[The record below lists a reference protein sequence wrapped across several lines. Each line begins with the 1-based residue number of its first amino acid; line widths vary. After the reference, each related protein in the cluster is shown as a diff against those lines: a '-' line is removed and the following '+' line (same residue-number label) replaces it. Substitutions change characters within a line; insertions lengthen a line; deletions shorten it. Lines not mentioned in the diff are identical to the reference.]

1 MKKRLLPRVAAAV
14 LSTAAIFFFS
24 CQFESSEDNHRKWHS
39 DPSPS
44 TSDITLFVGI
54 NGKTVPLSEF
64 SQTGIPYTATSH
76 DVNPSENL
84 TLTAECKDSSIDN
97 KTVTGKI
104 TEPAENPPLTLTKV
118 PDSNRFEVKFT
129 PVTEATTVKIAFKS
143 ENEKAEKTVA
153 FKLLPEPTIL
163 SISHTPS
170 VLEFGKNIFYTLK
183 PKITCEPDSFGK
195 IPAENFIL
203 PTHKTFSY
211 ASSNTS
217 AVSVLSTGELHAQNI
232 GESDIT
238 ISAGSTSCTVK
249 VSVVDKVAPYSLQFE
264 SYFESDIAVNLKEYE
279 MKTLTVKTYTTGA
292 DITLTDWTNSKPSVG
307 KIEALDASLG
317 MYKITAL
324 SEGETEFTAAA
335 KYNPGAALKIKLTV
349 SWRTV
354 ESVSV
359 EPASVYLING
369 GTKELKAE
377 VKPSYGAPKD
387 VTWKSSNA
395 EIATVDE
402 NGVITAHKNG
412 TTSIT
417 VRSAADSLKSAT
429 CSVTVSDAPT
439 SVTLNKTALELKK
452 WDSETLT
459 ALVVPS
465 TATQAVEW
473 SADNSSLVSVYSD
486 GDVHAR
492 GTSGKAVVTAASKLD
507 PAKKAECTVYV
518 VKEKVSALSLSTE
531 AITMNTDDTEHVT
544 LTVSP
549 SDAALDS
556 EYEIEGDNLEI
567 TTFTQNTYSN
577 TYSCTVKS
585 GSRAETK
592 KITFK
597 SKANPDKKVILTVTT
612 TVPPV
617 ASVTINERNKTILVG
632 QTGEKLTAKV
642 LPSGAVQTVKWK
654 SDTPSVAAVD
664 EHTGVLTPVAKG
676 SAVIT
681 AESTADVSKKD
692 SVTVTVSEGLTAIT
706 ALTADKNFVYYG
718 GGVNLSA
725 SLSPAD
731 AYGELEW
738 SYNNSS
744 CTLTKDPSDEKKAAL
759 TVLKQG
765 AKEGKVKVTVTS
777 RIKPELK
784 KELTVDIRTVIP
796 QSISIATS
804 DPADKM
810 YKSEELQLTATA
822 VSKYGA
828 AGPAALA
835 DVKWKI
841 KTKPYWSSN
850 FKISDS
856 RKLECSNPRGVQ
868 NGETTTV
875 IATSTLDGSVK
886 AEKEITVY
894 DDIARLDSIRC
905 QTQSGFL
912 LQEWTLGDSDYPR
925 VTGTISAYSP
935 YQHFIITEKSDG
947 MPVSEWFEKA
957 EYEDT
962 DFTYNGISIKPK
974 KHTSGAAKTFYVFPV
989 DPKTGSAATSEGK
1002 SFTLTVWEKPTGIEV
1017 IKGNFEIDATSNGGY
1032 ESGTLSYKTSGFN
1045 FYARITPEFAE
1056 QKLLDY
1062 KVERVSGNYTC
1073 IVNAKKADTQDK
1085 TGWTKYQFDTNSQNT
1100 FGDKDVADFNFS
1112 IKGTIP
1118 VIKNYLRITSN

>member
-24 CQFESSEDNHRKWHS
+24 CQFESSEDNHRWWYS
-39 DPSPS
+39 APSPS
-44 TSDITLFVGI
+44 TSDITLYVGI

-76 DVNPSENL
+76 DVNPSEKL
-84 TLTAECKDSSIDN
+84 TLTAVCKDSSIDS
-97 KTVTGKI
+97 KTVTADI
-104 TEPAENPPLTLTKV
+104 IEPAENKPLTISKI
-118 PDSNRFEVKFT
+118 PDSNLFEVKFT

-143 ENEKAEKTVA
+143 ENEKAEKTVS
-153 FKLLPEPTIL
+153 FKVLPEPV
-163 SISHTPS
+163 ISAVTHTPS

-183 PKITCEPDSFGK
+183 PKITCDPDSFGK

-211 ASSNTS
+211 ASSNDS
-217 AVSVLSTGELHAQNI
+217 AVFVSSAGLLHAKEVGESNVTISI
-232 GESDIT
+232 GEKSCALKIT
-238 ISAGSTSCTVK
+238 
-249 VSVVDKVAPYSLQFE
+249 VVDKTAPNSLDFNG
-264 SYFESDIAVNLKEYE
+264 YLDSDIAVNLKEYE

-452 WDSETLT
+452 RDSETLT
-459 ALVVPS
+459 ALVAPS

-492 GTSGKAVVTAASKLD
+492 GTTGKAVVTAASKLD

-518 VKEKVSALSLSTE
+518 VKEKVSALSLSTD
-531 AITMNTDDTEHVT
+531 AITMNTDDTEDVT

-617 ASVTINERNKTILVG
+617 ASVTINERNKSILVG

-642 LPSGAVQTVKWK
+642 LPSGAVQTVKWT
-654 SDTPSVAAVD
+654 SGTPSVAAVD

-706 ALTADKNFVYYG
+706 ALTADKTFVYYG
-718 GGVNLSA
+718 GGVNLTA
-725 SLSPAD
+725 LLSPAD

-765 AKEGKVKVTVTS
+765 VKEGKVKVTVTS

-810 YKSEELQLTATA
+810 YKEQYLQLTITA
-822 VSKYGA
+822 VSKYGSE
-828 AGPAALA
+828 GPAASTE
-835 DVKWKI
+835 VKWKI
-841 KTKPYWSSN
+841 KDQPLWNSNYIINNENELLCTYHGKSSVN
-850 FKISDS
+850 NGDKVTVVAASKLDDS
-856 RKLECSNPRGVQ
+856 V
-868 NGETTTV
+868 T
-875 IATSTLDGSVK
+875 

-894 DDIARLDSIRC
+894 DNIAHLASIRC

-912 LQEWTLGDSDYPR
+912 HPEWTLGNSTYPT
-925 VTGTISAYSP
+925 VKGSLSVSNAYP
-935 YQHFIITEKSDG
+935 HFIITEKSDG
-947 MPVSEWFEKA
+947 TPSSDFLEKA
-957 EYEDT
+957 EYDYPSYGGVT
-962 DFTYNGISIKPK
+962 IKPK
-974 KHTSGAAKTFYVFPV
+974 AHTSGAEKTFYVFPV
-989 DPKTGSAATSEGK
+989 DPKTGSAATSERQ
-1002 SFTLTVWEKPTGIEV
+1002 SFTLTVWEKPMGIEV
-1017 IKGNFEIDATSNGGY
+1017 IKGNFEIYTTSDGGY
-1032 ESGTLSYKTSGFN
+1032 RSGILEYGKSGFT
-1045 FYARITPEFAE
+1045 FYARVMPEFAD
-1056 QKLLDY
+1056 QKQLEY
-1062 KVERVSGNYTC
+1062 TVSQVSGKYLC
-1073 IVNAKKADTQDK
+1073 IKNDKKAETQDK
-1085 TGWTKYQFDTNSQNT
+1085 AGWIKYTFDTNDQNAV
-1100 FGDKDVADFNFS
+1100 FSAEVANFNFHVNAAV
-1112 IKGTIP
+1112 P
-1118 VIKNYLRITSN
+1118 EVKNYLRITSD

>member
-24 CQFESSEDNHRKWHS
+24 CQAD
-39 DPSPS
+39 
-44 TSDITLFVGI
+44 TSDDYRPPYIPHTPSVSDIELYVGI
-54 NGKTVPLSEF
+54 SGKSVQIADF
-64 SQTGIPYTATSH
+64 VKTGIPYTATSH
-76 DVNPSENL
+76 DVNPSEKL

-97 KTVTGKI
+97 KTITGKI
-104 TEPAENPPLTLTKV
+104 TEPAENPPLTLTKI

-143 ENEKAEKTVA
+143 ENEKAEKTVS
-153 FKLLPEPTIL
+153 FKVLPEPV
-163 SISHTPS
+163 ISAVTHTPS

-211 ASSNTS
+211 ASSNDS
-217 AVSVLSTGELHAQNI
+217 AVFVSSAGLLHAKEAGESNVTISI
-232 GESDIT
+232 GEKSCALKIT
-238 ISAGSTSCTVK
+238 
-249 VSVVDKVAPYSLQFE
+249 VVDKTAPNSLDFNG
-264 SYFESDIAVNLKEYE
+264 YLDSDIAVNLKEYE
-279 MKTLTVKTYTTGA
+279 TKTLTVKTYTTGA

-317 MYKITAL
+317 TYKITAL

-335 KYNPGAALKIKLTV
+335 KYNPGAALKITLTV
-349 SWRTV
+349 SWKTV

-359 EPASVYLING
+359 QPASVYLIKD

-377 VKPSYGAPKD
+377 VEPSYGAPKG

-459 ALVVPS
+459 ALVAPS
-465 TATQAVEW
+465 TATQDVEW
-473 SADNSSLVSVYSD
+473 SADNSSLVSVYSS
-486 GDVHAR
+486 GLVSAQNS
-492 GTSGKAVVTAASKLD
+492 TGKAVVTAASKLD

-518 VKEKVSALSLSTE
+518 VAEKVSALSLSRN

-549 SDAALDS
+549 SGAALDS

-706 ALTADKNFVYYG
+706 ALTADKTFVYYG

-738 SYNNSS
+738 AYNNSS
-744 CTLTKDPSDEKKAAL
+744 CTLTKDPSDEKKAVL

-765 AKEGKVKVTVTS
+765 VKEGKVKVTVTS

-796 QSISIATS
+796 QSISITTS

-841 KTKPYWSSN
+841 KTKPYGSSN
-850 FKISDS
+850 FKISDNGT
-856 RKLECSNPRGVQ
+856 LECSNPRGVQ
-868 NGETTTV
+868 NGETMTV

-1032 ESGTLSYKTSGFN
+1032 KSGTLEYGKSGFT
-1045 FYARITPEFAE
+1045 FYARVMPEFAD
-1056 QKLLDY
+1056 QKRLKY
-1062 KVERVSGNYTC
+1062 EVEKVSGKYLC
-1073 IVNAKKADTQDK
+1073 IESDKKAETQDK
-1085 TGWTKYQFDTNSQNT
+1085 AGWTKYQFDTNSQNT